1 MSLSELVIL
10 FLKANKLV
18 EIKHKQSKNTFK
30 QIKGGYII
38 EGINLKKDIRNV
50 FDIEFNE
57 KEPSAFK
64 FLN

>member
-1 MSLSELVIL
+1 MSSELIL
-10 FLKANKLV
+10 VKDSV
-18 EIKHKQSKNTFK
+18 GEYTFK